1 MDRRSRDINIVG
13 EKVVLNRFAADD
25 ICWEYIEWLNDP
37 VVVRFSNQRF
47 IDHDKNSCLSY
58 LASFEKSENLFLG
71 IRDLADGRL
80 VGTMTAYRSSTSSS
94 VDVGIMVGD
103 KSVWGLGYGQDA
115 WNTLTNWLLD
125 RDYISKVTAGTLAS
139 NLGMIKLAERSGM
152 TLDSQR
158 ESQQV
163 VEGQKM
169 SVIFYEKFSA
179 S

>member
-1 MDRRSRDINIVG
+1 MVRVPKKINLVG
-13 EKVVLNRFAADD
+13 DKVALNLFTAAD
-25 ICWEYIEWLNDP
+25 ICRSYIGWLNDP
-37 VVVRFSNQRF
+37 EVVRFSNQRF

-58 LASFEKSENLFLG
+58 LASFENSVNLFLG

-80 VGTMTAYRSSTSSS
+80 VGTMTAYMSSIPGS

-103 KSVWGLGYGQDA
+103 RTVWGLGYGQDA

-125 RDYISKVTAGTLAS
+125 RENISQVTAGTLAS
-139 NLGMIKLAERSGM
+139 NFGMIKLAERSGM
-152 TLDSQR
+152 TLDAQR

-169 SVIFYEKFSA
+169 SVIYYEKLSA